1 VSLFASPAWET
12 LTYWSLDLETGGLDA
27 KRDAILEVGMVPIR
41 DGVVRIGEAYA
52 SRVRPEPS
60 AAVSARAVTV
70 HGLTPAELAHA
81 PPLGEV
87 LDAVDARLREGVLL
101 VHHASI
107 DEAFLRRAYKEH
119 RRAWPKPVVVDT
131 ANLLFSLHARRSFLD
146 PERAPGDPEL
156 NLTAARR
163 ALGLPDYPSH
173 DALSDAVATAELF
186 LVVRHRLGARRLRDL
201 R

>member
-41 DGVVRIGEAYA
+41 DGVVRIGDAYT

-60 AAVSARAVTV
+60 FAVSAQSVAV

-107 DEAFLRRAYKEH
+107 DEAFLRRAYKEQ
-119 RRAWPKPVVVDT
+119 RRAWPKPVVLDT
-131 ANLLFSLHARRSFLD
+131 ANLLFSLHARKSFLD
-146 PERAPGDPEL
+146 PERTPGDPEL

-163 ALGLPDYPSH
+163 ALGLPDYPAH
-173 DALSDAVATAELF
+173 DALTDAVATAELF